1 LKILGMISG
10 TSHDGID
17 ATIVDFTF
25 DNGALSGVVRH
36 RSSTPYGMALRS
48 RLVAALPPA
57 QTTLSAV
64 CQLDTLIGQAFA
76 EAAATAI
83 DVDGPVDLIVS
94 HGQTVFHWVDGGHA
108 LGTLQIGQ
116 PAWIA
121 ERTGV
126 PVVSDVRIRDITAG
140 GQGAPLVSLLDALL
154 LAGQPGTTAA
164 LNLGGISNI
173 TVVRGPG
180 DLCAY
185 DIGPANA
192 LIDAVISQ
200 NRANPRGFDEGGR
213 VAASGT
219 VDEELLAV
227 LLDDPYYRMPAP
239 KSTGK
244 EHFHGGYVSAAVVRS
259 GRAPT
264 TADLVATL
272 TELTVRTVAAEVRA
286 AGVDLLVV
294 SGGGCRNPVLFAGL
308 VDALPG
314 VRVVRSD
321 EFGAPADDKEAIA
334 FALIGWCTAH
344 GIPGNEPT
352 GTGAR
357 GARILGTITPGCR
370 PLELPAPLAEP
381 LRSLCLSVSERRIR
395 NVDFRPAT
403 MSDLERILA
412 VFMGCW
418 RESYAAVLPQRLV
431 DAMTDEDARAL
442 WSRVLA
448 EAPAG
453 DVIVAETD
461 EPSGATILGVARI
474 AGGIGGVG
482 SVQSLYVSPAAQGD
496 GVGSRLLSTACDA
509 LAARGVTTAHLWVF
523 TDNHASVAF
532 YQHHGWIPD
541 GQTRVQ
547 GEFGEPETRMVK
559 AHARGHRLGATT

>member
-1 LKILGMISG
+1 
-10 TSHDGID
+10 
-17 ATIVDFTF
+17 
-25 DNGALSGVVRH
+25 
-36 RSSTPYGMALRS
+36 
-48 RLVAALPPA
+48 
-57 QTTLSAV
+57 
-64 CQLDTLIGQAFA
+64 
-76 EAAATAI
+76 
-83 DVDGPVDLIVS
+83 
-94 HGQTVFHWVDGGHA
+94 
-108 LGTLQIGQ
+108 
-116 PAWIA
+116 
-121 ERTGV
+121 
-126 PVVSDVRIRDITAG
+126 
-140 GQGAPLVSLLDALL
+140 LLDALL

-370 PLELPAPLAEP
+370 PLKLPAPLAEP

-461 EPSGATILGVARI
+461 EPSGRHDSRGSSHRRGNRRGRLSPIALCVACGSGRWGGVAASEHGVRRPRS
-474 AGGIGGVG
+474 AGRHDCPPVGVHRQPRIGGV
-482 SVQSLYVSPAAQGD
+482 LPA
-496 GVGSRLLSTACDA
+496 SRLDPRRADPGAGGVRGTRDSYGQGTCPWPPSGGDDMNSSETQK
-509 LAARGVTTAHLWVF
+509 LASGV
-523 TDNHASVAF
+523 
-532 YQHHGWIPD
+532 HH
-541 GQTRVQ
+541 
-547 GEFGEPETRMVK
+547 FGVYPQ
-559 AHARGHRLGATT
+559 LC